1 MLSSL
6 KTFFVI
12 VTLLSVVILSGCYYD
27 TEETLYPTKNKT
39 CDTTSVTY
47 AGTIKPIMEQYC
59 VGCHSGA
66 SASAGVELATYDGTK
81 ASGLDGSLYGSV
93 AYDPNWS
100 KMPKGGNQI
109 ESCAQTQIKIWVD
122 AGCPNN

>member
-1 MLSSL
+1 MISSYKAFL
-6 KTFFVI
+6 TVLTFATVI
-12 VTLLSVVILSGCYYD
+12 SLSGCYYD
-27 TEETLYPTKNKT
+27 TEETLYPAKSNA

-66 SASAGVELATYDGTK
+66 SASGGVELATYDGAK
-81 ASGLDGSLYGSV
+81 VSGLNGSLYGSV
-93 AYDPNWS
+93 VFDPNWS

-109 ESCAQTQIKIWVD
+109 DICSQTQIKIWVD